1 MQNNP
6 HENSH
11 EKMLDLL
18 FRQARSQNGWLPQPV
33 EDAQLLRIYELM
45 KMGPTSANCSPLRI
59 VFLRTS
65 EARQRLQPALNPGNL
80 EKAMSAPVVA
90 VLGYDTRFYDLLP
103 QLFPHNPVMREMF
116 AGKPE
121 LAETT
126 AFRNSSLQGAYFMLA
141 ARSLGLDC
149 GPMSGFDAD
158 RLNQEF
164 FPDGL
169 VKVNFLCNLGYGD
182 VAKLF
187 PRSPRLAFDQV
198 CQLL

>member
-1 MQNNP
+1 
-6 HENSH
+6 
-11 EKMLDLL
+11 MLDLL